1 VMLSQ
6 LKELYRYRDLL
17 LSLAIRDIK
26 VRYRQT
32 LLGFA
37 WAVAQPLAYMLIFT
51 LVFSKFGQVSSDGT
65 PYPLFSYTGLVPWT
79 FFATALGLAVNS
91 IAANMSLV
99 KKIYFPREVFPIGA
113 ILGCFVDFLVA
124 SLLVVGL
131 MVFYHVPV
139 NSQLIWLPWLIAL
152 EIGFLIAA
160 SLLVSALN
168 VFYRDIK
175 YIVPLCVQ
183 LGLFVTPVIYSSS
196 KVPAHW
202 RDLYM
207 LNPMAVV
214 IDGVRRVILH
224 GQPPEWQ
231 SLVTSTLF
239 VGVLGVAAY
248 LFFKRVEVK
257 FADSI

>member
-1 VMLSQ
+1 MFTQ

-139 NSQLIWLPWLIAL
+139 NSQLVWLPWLIML

-175 YIVPLCVQ
+175 YIVPLVVQ
-183 LGLFVTPVIYSSS
+183 LLFFASPLFYSVSQVPVSIR
-196 KVPAHW
+196 PW
-202 RDLYM
+202 YM

-214 IDGVRRVILH
+214 IDGFRKAILH
-224 GQPPEWQ
+224 GQGPD
-231 SLVTSTLF
+231 LVL
-239 VGVLGVAAY
+239 VGAGLGVAVVCFAAAY
-248 LFFKRVEVK
+248 KYFKACEAS
-257 FADSI
+257 FADLI